1 MIAHFF
7 NSELKKVDGHV
18 AKRHKIKYKFKN
30 IETTRT
36 VNSFHNFSLQKLP
49 KSFKEIGT
57 SHDGEIEAILNEKL
71 LTCGVMWHP
80 EREKMINKKDIQLI
94 KYLICLSK
102 QKS

>member
-1 MIAHFF
+1 MNNIRFYFF
-7 NSELKKVDGHV
+7 TDNLNEFI
-18 AKRHKIKYKFKN
+18 IKNIYKFKN

-49 KSFKEIGT
+49 KSFKEIGS